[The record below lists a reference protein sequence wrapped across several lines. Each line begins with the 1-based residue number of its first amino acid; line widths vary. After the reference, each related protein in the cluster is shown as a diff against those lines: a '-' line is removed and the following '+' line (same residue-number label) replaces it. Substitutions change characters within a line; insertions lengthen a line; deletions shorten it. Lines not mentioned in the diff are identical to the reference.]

1 VGLDRSARV
10 GDGSEFAGIRAF
22 QHGDRLRRIHWPRSL
37 RTGELHVTTT
47 WSDQDRHVVLLVDA
61 FSDVGT
67 SEGIDGRAS
76 SLDTTVRAAGA
87 IAEHHLHRGDRVAL
101 QIIGSRGVSRVPPAT
116 GSAQLRRILDRLT
129 AIEAGT
135 VAIDDPGGHLSMP
148 AGVLVVMLS
157 PLVSPKALERA
168 SAMARRGLSV
178 AVVDTLPPDIVDDD
192 DRVLRTVPRRVMRA
206 ERLMH
211 RAVFVAVEHPD
222 GQLLVHR
229 RSEAKDLW
237 PGWWDLAV
245 GGVVG
250 AGETYD
256 DAACRELAE
265 EVGIVGIE
273 PQPLG
278 GGRYVDDA
286 VALIGRC
293 YRVVHAGPFAFAD
306 GEVVEARWLSRPEL
320 GAALATTRFLPD
332 SLALLLPLL

>member
-1 VGLDRSARV
+1 M
-10 GDGSEFAGIRAF
+10 
-22 QHGDRLRRIHWPRSL
+22 
-37 RTGELHVTTT
+37 T
-47 WSDQDRHVVLLVDA
+47 
-61 FSDVGT
+61 
-67 SEGIDGRAS
+67 
-76 SLDTTVRAAGA
+76 
-87 IAEHHLHRGDRVAL
+87 
-101 QIIGSRGVSRVPPAT
+101 
-116 GSAQLRRILDRLT
+116 
-129 AIEAGT
+129 AGT
-135 VAIDDPGGHLSMP
+135 EPGDE
-148 AGVLVVMLS
+148 LV
-157 PLVSPKALERA
+157 
-168 SAMARRGLSV
+168 
-178 AVVDTLPPDIVDDD
+178 DIVDDD
-192 DRVLRTVPRRVMRA
+192 DRVLRTVTRRVMRA

-222 GQLLVHR
+222 GRLLVHR

-250 AGETYD
+250 TGETYD

-265 EVGIVGIE
+265 EVGIAGIE